1 MLTDFINSKLKN
13 AAYKI
18 LGDGTYFGEIR
29 GIKGVW
35 ANAESLE
42 ECREELKEVL
52 EGWLIVKIKADEKVS
67 GFSPSSSKRR
77 NLVYA

>member
-1 MLTDFINSKLKN
+1 MITDFINSKLKN
-13 AAYKI
+13 AAYRI

-35 ANAESLE
+35 ANSNSLE

-52 EGWLIVKIKADEKVS
+52 EDWV
-67 GFSPSSSKRR
+67 
-77 NLVYA
+77 